1 MDLKAYFKK
10 RKLWKQ
16 YKDLRTTVNYTLKSD
31 DDILPE
37 NAKAELAALSSEI
50 AEVKKFSSDLAME
63 ESRLEKWETRLSAIV
78 PRSSFVLCTA

>member
-50 AEVKKFSSDLAME
+50 AEVKKFSLA
-63 ESRLEKWETRLSAIV
+63 KA
-78 PRSSFVLCTA
+78 